1 MKLIVEEG
9 KAGTVLPRVMRAA
22 LRLFVEKGINATT
35 IKDIAR
41 AGGVSE
47 GALYR
52 HFKSKEDLAFH
63 IFTTHLND
71 FTMRLAGI
79 VGGGKTTTEKIRLYI
94 KTCFMAYEED
104 KQLFDYL
111 IISEHREFDK
121 FPASHKHPG
130 HVAIEMMEEGLRK
143 GEIRRMDPVVAA
155 SLLLGGVIRLCVSRA
170 RGAIQG
176 DLKSE
181 IDPVAESLVR
191 AVCK

>member
-130 HVAIEMMEEGLRK
+130 HVAI
-143 GEIRRMDPVVAA
+143 
-155 SLLLGGVIRLCVSRA
+155 
-170 RGAIQG
+170 
-176 DLKSE
+176 DLVTNGQQVK
-181 IDPVAESLVR
+181 IF
-191 AVCK
+191 

>member
-79 VGGGKTTTEKIRLYI
+79 
-94 KTCFMAYEED
+94 
-104 KQLFDYL
+104 
-111 IISEHREFDK
+111 
-121 FPASHKHPG
+121 
-130 HVAIEMMEEGLRK
+130 
-143 GEIRRMDPVVAA
+143 
-155 SLLLGGVIRLCVSRA
+155 
-170 RGAIQG
+170 
-176 DLKSE
+176 
-181 IDPVAESLVR
+181 
-191 AVCK
+191 